1 MQTLLYATWLMAVA
15 VAGPE
20 AGELRRY
27 EATQVHMGASF
38 EIVLYAADESAAN
51 RAFELAFARIGQ
63 LDKTLSDYDS
73 GSELSRLSKASPTP
87 EPVRVSEDLWTI
99 LQSSQELSRRTGGA
113 FDVTVGPLTKLWR
126 RTRAQRK
133 LPPADRLEQ
142 ARAAVGFQ
150 YMLLDPAERT
160 VTLTQPN
167 MRLDLGAIAKG
178 YAADEALEVLRGT
191 GIDRALV
198 NAGGGLAFG
207 APPPGSC
214 GWKVGAAPRGPEAE
228 PSEFFRLADCGM
240 ATSGDAWQF
249 VELAGIGYS
258 HIIDPRS
265 GLGLTRRSGVTV
277 VAPDGMTADALATA
291 ATVLG
296 PERGLELI
304 ESTAGAAA
312 IFVTVDDAG
321 EPQVRR
327 SKDFNQVLSMY
338 QQQRES
344 AVEAFPQSN
353 AN

>member
-1 MQTLLYATWLMAVA
+1 MQILLYATWLMALA

-51 RAFELAFARIGQ
+51 RAFERAFARIGQ

-73 GSELSRLSKASPTP
+73 TSELSRLSSASPTP
-87 EPVRVSEDLWTI
+87 DPVPVSEDLWAI
-99 LQSSQELSRRTGGA
+99 LQASQELSRRTGGA

-142 ARAAVGFQ
+142 ARAVVGFQ
-150 YMLLDPAERT
+150 YMLLDPAART
-160 VTLTQPN
+160 VALTQPD

-178 YAADEALEVLRGT
+178 YAADEALKVLRAA
-191 GIDRALV
+191 GIERAV
-198 NAGGGLAFG
+198 INAGGGLAFG
-207 APPPGSC
+207 DPPPGAV
-214 GWKVGAAPRGPEAE
+214 GWKVGAAPLRPEAE
-228 PSEFFRLADCGM
+228 PSEFFRLAGCGM

-249 VELAGIGYS
+249 VELGGIRYS

-265 GLGLTRRSGVTV
+265 GLALTRRSGVTV
-277 VAPDGMTADALATA
+277 VAQDGMTADALATA

-296 PERGLELI
+296 LEKGLELI

-312 IFVTVDDAG
+312 LFVTVDDAE

-327 SKDFNQVLSMY
+327 SKNFDEVLSMY
-338 QQQRES
+338 QQTE
-344 AVEAFPQSN
+344 
-353 AN
+353 